1 MKDSENKSHEWSKP
15 LDEYIHKIQSVK
27 THFEPE
33 SNYYLLEHIREKI
46 WQSDYL
52 EIRGMLEDSIAEI
65 EKLIIE
71 VPKRF
76 NKVRGFEDRFGV
88 SYTQEQIIIKTT
100 NQLSELLSELQSIY
114 KKVVRRIKSSLPN
127 GIEKDGIRIKT
138 HLTAETLVAFFK
150 ALREEDIVFDKGIP
164 NVLLAKFI
172 SANFSTDKSVQAPLS
187 IDYLEDLISSD
198 ETSVSVGFKL
208 KLKKILRKIE

>member
-1 MKDSENKSHEWSKP
+1 MKDSENKSHEWGKP
-15 LDEYIHKIQSVK
+15 LDEYIHNIQSVK
-27 THFEPE
+27 NHYEPD
-33 SNYYLLEHIREKI
+33 SIHYLFAHIRANI

-52 EIRGMLEDSIAEI
+52 EVRGMLEDSIAEI
-65 EKLIIE
+65 EKLIVE
-71 VPKRF
+71 LPDRF
-76 NKVRGFEDRFGV
+76 KKVRAFEDRFGV
-88 SYTQEQIIIKTT
+88 AYTQEQIVITTT
-100 NQLSELLSELQSIY
+100 NQLNELLSELQSIY
-114 KKVVRRIKSSLPN
+114 KKVVRRIKASLPN

-172 SANFSTDKSVQAPLS
+172 SDNFATDKSVQTPLS

-198 ETSVSVGFKL
+198 ETSVSIQFKAKL
-208 KLKKILRKIE
+208 KRILRKIE